1 MLARNAW
8 TVILATALAAVTA
21 GAQQPTK
28 PTSTPARSS
37 TTAAQTP
44 AAAKKGNAK
53 TSTAAVLAV
62 NTDSAKKIV
71 MANVP
76 GATIT
81 STHLRRTSGK
91 SYYSVN
97 YKEKGGRK
105 TMHATV
111 DANTGVFTATPVTTP
126 AAKPAAKKPS

>member
-8 TVILATALAAVTA
+8 NMVVATALAAAAA
-21 GAQQPTK
+21 GAQQPK
-28 PTSTPARSS
+28 PASTPARSS
-37 TTAAQTP
+37 TAAQQPAKTAAKT
-44 AAAKKGNAK
+44 NAK
-53 TSTAAVLAV
+53 TSTAAALPV

-71 MANVP
+71 MTSVP

-105 TMHATV
+105 TLHGMV
-111 DANTGVFTATPVTTP
+111 DANTGVFTQSAPAP
-126 AAKPAAKKPS
+126 AAAKPAAKKPS

>member
-8 TVILATALAAVTA
+8 TIVVATALAAAAA
-21 GAQQPTK
+21 GAQQPAK
-28 PTSTPARSS
+28 PASTPARSS
-37 TTAAQTP
+37 TTQQQKP
-44 AAAKKGNAK
+44 AAAKTNAK
-53 TSTAAVLAV
+53 TPTAAALAV

-76 GATIT
+76 GATVT
-81 STHLRRTSGK
+81 STHLRRTSSK

-105 TMHATV
+105 TLHGMV
-111 DANTGVFTATPVTTP
+111 DANTGAFTPSAPAP
-126 AAKPAAKKPS
+126 AAAKPAAKKPS

>member
-8 TVILATALAAVTA
+8 TIVVATALAAAAA
-21 GAQQPTK
+21 GAQQPK
-28 PTSTPARSS
+28 PASTPARS
-37 TTAAQTP
+37 TAAQQPT
-44 AAAKKGNAK
+44 AAKANAK
-53 TSTAAVLAV
+53 TSTAAALPV

-71 MANVP
+71 MTNVP

-105 TMHATV
+105 TMHGMV
-111 DANTGVFTATPVTTP
+111 DANTGAFTQSAVAP
-126 AAKPAAKKPS
+126 APAKPAAKKPS

>member
-8 TVILATALAAVTA
+8 TIVVATALAAAAA
-21 GAQQPTK
+21 GAQQPAK
-28 PTSTPARSS
+28 PASTPARSS
-37 TTAAQTP
+37 TTAQQST
-44 AAAKKGNAK
+44 AAKTNAK
-53 TSTAAVLAV
+53 TSTAAALPV

-71 MANVP
+71 MTNVP

-91 SYYSVN
+91 SYYSVS

-105 TMHATV
+105 TLHGMV
-111 DANTGVFTATPVTTP
+111 DANTGTFTQSAPATT
-126 AAKPAAKKPS
+126 AAKPAVKKPS

>member
-8 TVILATALAAVTA
+8 TIVVATALAAAAA
-21 GAQQPTK
+21 GAQQPAK
-28 PTSTPARSS
+28 PASTPARSR
-37 TTAAQTP
+37 TTAQQPT
-44 AAAKKGNAK
+44 AAKTNAK
-53 TSTAAVLAV
+53 TSTAAALAV

-71 MANVP
+71 MTNVP

-91 SYYSVN
+91 SYYSVS

-105 TMHATV
+105 TLHGTV
-111 DANTGVFTATPVTTP
+111 DANTGVFTQSAP
-126 AAKPAAKKPS
+126 APSSVKPAAKKPS

>member
-8 TVILATALAAVTA
+8 TLVVATAFAAAAA
-21 GAQQPTK
+21 GAQQPAK
-28 PTSTPARSS
+28 PASTPARSTS
-37 TTAAQTP
+37 ATQQKP
-44 AAAKKGNAK
+44 AAAKTNAK
-53 TSTAAVLAV
+53 TSTAAALPVT
-62 NTDSAKKIV
+62 TDSAKKIV

-81 STHLRRTSGK
+81 STHLRRASGK

-105 TMHATV
+105 TMHGMV
-111 DANTGVFTATPVTTP
+111 DANTGVFSQSAVAPAT
-126 AAKPAAKKPS
+126 AKPAAKKPS

>member
-8 TVILATALAAVTA
+8 TIVVATALAAAAA
-21 GAQQPTK
+21 GAQQPK
-28 PTSTPARSS
+28 PASTPARSS
-37 TTAAQTP
+37 TAAQQP
-44 AAAKKGNAK
+44 AKASAKTNAK
-53 TSTAAVLAV
+53 TPTAAALAV

-71 MANVP
+71 MASIP

-81 STHLRRTSGK
+81 STHLRRTSSK

-105 TMHATV
+105 TMHGMV
-111 DANTGVFTATPVTTP
+111 DANTGAFTQSAPATN
-126 AAKPAAKKPS
+126 AAKSATKKPS

>member
-8 TVILATALAAVTA
+8 TLVVATAFAAAAA
-21 GAQQPTK
+21 GAQQPK
-28 PTSTPARSS
+28 PTSTPARSTS
-37 TTAAQTP
+37 HAQSPTAAKT
-44 AAAKKGNAK
+44 NAK
-53 TSTAAVLAV
+53 TSTAAALSV

-81 STHLRRTSGK
+81 STHLRRGSSK
-91 SYYSVN
+91 SFYSVS

-105 TMHATV
+105 TMHGMV
-111 DANTGVFTATPVTTP
+111 DATTGVFSPSAP
-126 AAKPAAKKPS
+126 ASTSAKPAAKKPS

>member
-8 TVILATALAAVTA
+8 TIVVATALAAAAA
-21 GAQQPTK
+21 GAQQPK
-28 PTSTPARSS
+28 PASTPARSS
-37 TTAAQTP
+37 AAAQQPP
-44 AAAKKGNAK
+44 AKANAKSNAK
-53 TSTAAVLAV
+53 TATAAALPV

-105 TMHATV
+105 TLHGMV
-111 DANTGVFTATPVTTP
+111 DATTGVFTQSAP
-126 AAKPAAKKPS
+126 APSSAKPAAKKPS